1 MRKALLVALAAAIV
15 FGHGAFAQTTGGT
28 KIRTYDLTIIVDAFA
43 AEIWVDNARIAG
55 NVARVTPGMHTV
67 RVRAEGAYDW
77 FENVSVVSDRTL
89 VVRLKPR
96 TYPLTIRV
104 NVPNAVALVDGEP
117 VTGTVATVSAGMHS
131 VRVYAEG
138 YEEYVTSLSVA
149 APMVI
154 DVTLERSG
162 YLLAVTANVKTA
174 RVTVNGVSRGTV
186 PFAEYLPP
194 GTYTIKVS
202 ARGYTDYVASIALDG
217 PVTLNAS
224 LSQVQPGGGTA
235 WLSFVLP
242 PEFQDPELRERDVFD
257 FIRIYVD
264 GRLANPRR
272 EVERIPVPAG
282 RHTIRVASGAF
293 SVQVGEIELFAGT
306 SYTFELAMDVS
317 IRGERKAGG
326 F

>member
-1 MRKALLVALAAAIV
+1 MRKALLVALAAALLA
-15 FGHGAFAQTTGGT
+15 GQGADAQATGGA
-28 KIRTYDLTIIVDAFA
+28 KIRTYDLTIIVDAFS

-55 NVARVTPGMHTV
+55 NVARVAPGMHTV
-67 RVRAEGAYDW
+67 RVRADGAYDW
-77 FENVSVVSDRTL
+77 VETVNVTADRTL

-104 NVPNAVALVDGEP
+104 NVPGAVALVDGVP
-117 VTGTVATVSAGMHS
+117 VYGSVATVSAGTHS

-138 YEEYVTSLSVA
+138 YEDYVTSLSVA

-154 DVTLERSG
+154 DVVLEPSG
-162 YLLAVTANVKTA
+162 YLLAVNANVKTA

-194 GTYTIKVS
+194 GTYTVKVS

-217 PVTLNAS
+217 PVTLTAS

-242 PEFQDPELRERDVFD
+242 QEFQDPELREREAVES
-257 FIRIYVD
+257 IRLYVD

-282 RHTIRVASGAF
+282 RHSIRIASGAF
-293 SVQVGEIELFAGT
+293 SVQVGEIEFFAGT